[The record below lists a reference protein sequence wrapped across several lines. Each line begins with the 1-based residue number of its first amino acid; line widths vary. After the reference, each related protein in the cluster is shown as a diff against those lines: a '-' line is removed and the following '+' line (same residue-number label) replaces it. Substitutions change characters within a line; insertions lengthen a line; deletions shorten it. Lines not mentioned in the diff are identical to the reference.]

1 MLLEAQLEKQLE
13 SISFT
18 QSCAE
23 EVEQVRLNVLQ
34 HSHLPQEGLYAYN
47 NLFCFVF

>member
-13 SISFT
+13 SVSFS

-23 EVEQVRLNVLQ
+23 EVEKVMLDIRTHSTPKCRRLKNHRL
-34 HSHLPQEGLYAYN
+34 
-47 NLFCFVF
+47 

>member
-13 SISFT
+13 SINIS

-23 EVEQVRLNVLQ
+23 EMEQVFSAHADTRTYFYTYFL
-34 HSHLPQEGLYAYN
+34 
-47 NLFCFVF
+47 